1 MRKRR
6 VLKTIILSFI
16 IIVLIAILAA
26 LVIVLSFISKHGD
39 TWKSLKNSALSI
51 ADNSTREDFCTALT
65 STVYYNDGSV
75 VTSLK
80 AEKDVYYLDYDK
92 IPKLVIDT
100 FVSVEDKRFYEH
112 KGVDYIAIVR
122 AAWSLYTNKE
132 ITQGGS
138 TITQQLSRNTYLSH
152 EVSWD
157 RKITELFLARALETK
172 YSKED
177 ILEFYINNVYFANG
191 NYGIQSAAMGYFQKD
206 VSELSL
212 AEVVFLCAI
221 PNNPEKYDPLVKLDA
236 VISRRN
242 QMLNTM
248 YELGVIKKEEYKEA
262 LVEKINLKVSKTEKS
277 NFVETYI
284 FECAVDILEGRGY
297 TRRDALA
304 GLYTKGYGIYTSID
318 KNLQKELQMSL
329 DANLATYTEVNEE
342 GIYELQGA
350 AVTID
355 NATGKVVAIVGGR
368 SQAVEGYTLNRA
380 FQSFRQPGS
389 AIKPLVTYTPL
400 LAEGYTADTI
410 VMDEKKEGGPANSNN
425 RYSGP
430 ITVRDAVAHSKNTV
444 AWTLFG
450 EVTAAEGLGYLLAMN
465 FEKIVAEDYVPA
477 ASLGGLT
484 YGTSVLEM
492 TAAYATIANEGKYR
506 YPGCITKITD
516 ADGKV
521 IYESSQIEKE
531 IYSPYASVVMTDIL
545 TSVMDYGTG
554 KSAAL
559 DGITCAGKTGTTDK
573 NKDGWFIGYTAYYT
587 TGVWVGY
594 DMPREM
600 EDLYG
605 YTYPSRIWK
614 AYMQEIHSDLE
625 DIRFTTPA
633 EYLEAWEEKQREEAD
648 KSKNESGTDA
658 PDETENLKD
667 AGTDWED
674 DITIPDESSSQTISN
689 ESDIIN

>member
-16 IIVLIAILAA
+16 IIVLVAILAA

-51 ADNSTREDFCTALT
+51 AENSAREDFCTALT
-65 STVYYNDGSV
+65 STVYYNDGSAL
-75 VTSLK
+75 TSLK

-92 IPKLVIDT
+92 IPGLVIDT

-221 PNNPEKYDPLVKLDA
+221 PNNPEKYDPLVNPDA

-262 LVEKINLKVSKTEKS
+262 LVEKINLNISKTEKS

-284 FECAVDILEGRGY
+284 FECAVDILESMGY
-297 TRRDALA
+297 TRREALA

-318 KNLQKELQMSL
+318 KSLQKELQMSL

-350 AVTID
+350 AVSID

-410 VMDEKKEGGPANSNN
+410 VMDEKQDGGPANSNN
-425 RYSGP
+425 KYSGP
-430 ITVRDAVAHSKNTV
+430 ITIRDAVAYSKNTV
-444 AWTLFG
+444 AWTLF
-450 EVTAAEGLGYLLAMN
+450 EELTATEGLSYLLAMD

-484 YGTSVLEM
+484 YGASVLEM
-492 TAAYATIANEGKYR
+492 TAAYATIVNEGRYR
-506 YPGCITKITD
+506 NPGCITKITD
-516 ADGKV
+516 SDGKV
-521 IYESSQIEKE
+521 IYEASQAEKE

-545 TSVMDYGTG
+545 TSVMEYGTG

-605 YTYPSRIWK
+605 YTYPSRIWN
-614 AYMQEIHSDLE
+614 AYMQAIHSDLK

-633 EYLEAWEEKQREEAD
+633 EYLANWEEKQREDAD
-648 KSKNESGTDA
+648 KSKNETGTDIPA
-658 PDETENLKD
+658 ETETLKD

-674 DITIPDESSSQTISN
+674 DITIPDESTSQTFSN

>member
-16 IIVLIAILAA
+16 IIVLVAILAA

-51 ADNSTREDFCTALT
+51 AENSVREDFCTALT

-75 VTSLK
+75 ITSLK

-92 IPKLVIDT
+92 IPELVIDT

-122 AAWSLYTNKE
+122 AAWSLYTNKQ

-152 EVSWD
+152 EVSWE

-177 ILEFYINNVYFANG
+177 ILEFYVNNVYFANG

-206 VSELSL
+206 VSELTL

-221 PNNPEKYDPLVKLDA
+221 PNNPEKYDPLTNLDA

-248 YELGVIKKEEYKEA
+248 HELGVITKEEYKEA
-262 LVEKINLKVSKTEKS
+262 LVEKININAVKSEKN

-284 FECAVDILEGRGY
+284 FECAAEILMKKGL
-297 TRRDALA
+297 TRNEALA
-304 GLYTKGYGIYTSID
+304 SLYTEGYSIYTSVD
-318 KNLQKELQMSL
+318 KTLQKQLQMSL
-329 DANLATYTEVNEE
+329 DANLATYTEVNDE

-350 AVTID
+350 AVSID
-355 NATGKVVAIVGGR
+355 NETGRVVAIVGGR
-368 SQAVEGYTLNRA
+368 SQATEGYTLNRA
-380 FQSFRQPGS
+380 FQSYRQPGS
-389 AIKPLVTYTPL
+389 SIKPLVTYTPL

-410 VMDEKKEGGPANSNN
+410 VVDKKAEGGPANSNN
-425 RYSGP
+425 KYSGP
-430 ITVRDAVAHSKNTV
+430 ITIRDAVAYSKNTV
-444 AWTLFG
+444 AWKLFE
-450 EVTAAEGLGYLLAMN
+450 EVTPQEGLKYLLNMN
-465 FEKIVAEDYVPA
+465 FEKIVSEDYVPA

-484 YGTSVLEM
+484 YGASVLEM
-492 TAAYATIANEGKYR
+492 TAAYATIENEGKYR
-506 YPGCITKITD
+506 YPDCITKITD
-516 ADGKV
+516 SDGKI
-521 IYESSQIEKE
+521 IYEASETEKE
-531 IYSPYASVVMTDIL
+531 IYSPYACVVMTDIMK
-545 TSVMDYGTG
+545 SVVEYGTG
-554 KSAAL
+554 KNAAI
-559 DGITCAGKTGTTDK
+559 DGLTCAGKTGTTDN
-573 NKDGWFIGYTAYYT
+573 NKDGWFIGYTTYYT

-600 EDLYG
+600 DDLYG
-605 YTYPSRIWK
+605 YTYPLQIWK
-614 AYMQEIHSDLE
+614 AYMQEIHRDLE
-625 DIRFTTPA
+625 DIPFTTPA
-633 EYLEAWEEKQREEAD
+633 EYLEDWENKQREEAD
-648 KSKNESGTDA
+648 KTKNDA
-658 PDETENLKD
+658 DAANPNEDETLKD
-667 AGTDWED
+667 AGVDWED
-674 DITIPDESSSQTISN
+674 NITIPEETTTQTIS
-689 ESDIIN
+689 ESSTIIE

>member
-16 IIVLIAILAA
+16 IIVLVAVLAA

-51 ADNSTREDFCTALT
+51 AENSVREDFCTALT
-65 STVYYNDGSV
+65 STVYYDDGSV

-172 YSKED
+172 YSKKD

-221 PNNPEKYDPLVKLDA
+221 PNNPEKYDPLVNLDA

-242 QMLNTM
+242 QMLDTM

-262 LVEKINLKVSKTEKS
+262 LVEKIKLNVSKTEKS

-284 FECAVDILEGRGY
+284 FECAVDIFESMGY
-297 TRRDALA
+297 TRREALM

-350 AVTID
+350 AVSID
-355 NATGKVVAIVGGR
+355 NETGKVAAIVGGR

-410 VMDEKKEGGPANSNN
+410 VMDEKQDGGPANSNN
-425 RYSGP
+425 KYSGP
-430 ITVRDAVAHSKNTV
+430 ITIRDAVAHSKNTV
-444 AWTLFG
+444 AWSLFE
-450 EVTAAEGLGYLLAMN
+450 EVTVAEGLSYLLAMN

-492 TAAYATIANEGKYR
+492 TAAYAAIENEGKYR
-506 YPGCITKITD
+506 DPGCIIKITD
-516 ADGKV
+516 SDGNV
-521 IYESSQIEKE
+521 IYESSQTEKE
-531 IYSPYASVVMTDIL
+531 IYSAYASVVMTDIL
-545 TSVMDYGTG
+545 TSVMEYGTG
-554 KSAAL
+554 KSANL

-594 DMPREM
+594 DLPREM

-605 YTYPSRIWK
+605 YTYPSRIWN
-614 AYMQEIHSDLE
+614 AYMQEIHSGLE

-633 EYLEAWEEKQREEAD
+633 EYLANWEEKQREEAD
-648 KSKNESGTDA
+648 KSKVETGTDA
-658 PDETENLKD
+658 PDETETLKD

-674 DITIPDESSSQTISN
+674 DITIPGEFESGTFSN
-689 ESDIIN
+689 ESDMIN